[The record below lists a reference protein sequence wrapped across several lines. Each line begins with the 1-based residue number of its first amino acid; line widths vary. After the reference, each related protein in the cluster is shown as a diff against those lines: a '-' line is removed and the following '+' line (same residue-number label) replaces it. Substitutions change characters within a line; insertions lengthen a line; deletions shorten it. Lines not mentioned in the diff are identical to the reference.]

1 MIIAGVEATFAVKKK
16 KSPNR
21 IQTFTGLDCF
31 TSVMPIQPSTN

>member
-16 KSPNR
+16 SPKR
-21 IQTFTGLDCF
+21 IQACTGMDCF